1 MAPIDNAIAAIERL
15 GPGEHFSYR
24 KVAEEYNIQHSTLRR
39 RYQGLCAPRAGEAQN
54 RQKLS
59 PQQELQLV
67 QYIEDLTERGLPPTR
82 AMIRNLGGDVAGVA
96 CSDAWVSQFLRRNKH
111 LLTSKW
117 TSGMDR
123 NRHKA
128 DSKDKYE
135 AYFDLLHSKIQ
146 EYKVE
151 PENIYNMD
159 EKGFLMGITG
169 RSKRVFSKQFW
180 EQKRVT
186 AAVQD
191 GSREW
196 ITVIACVCADGSALP
211 PGLVYQGITGLQSSW
226 LEDVQAG
233 KHEAFF
239 ANSPTGWSNN
249 SLGLAWLEQVFQR
262 YTAEKARRRWR
273 LLILDGHASH
283 LNMDFIQFCYAQ
295 KILLAVFPPHATH
308 SLQLL
313 DVVLFGPLASCYSQE
328 LVQYL
333 HNSQGLMAM
342 RKGDFFLLF
351 HSAWMSSF
359 KEETVRKSFEATGIH
374 PMNAEVILKRYKTA
388 TSSDGNDLGISAKGN
403 RSSWRELHHLLDDAV
418 EGGSGNSAE
427 AVGVALHSLQ
437 VLNELL
443 HHENKGLRTSLSTKK
458 KRNNKSNTMDLQQR
472 KEFQS
477 SAVFWSPRK
486 VREACVREDMKQQE
500 AEEGNLQKSQRKEL
514 KAAAAL
520 YKKQQL
526 AEAKVE
532 RERIK
537 EVKKKGRED
546 KAKRLAASRA
556 EKQRQKESEN
566 TQKAL
571 QLSQRGK
578 RPASEKVA
586 PKSKRARG
594 AVGLQVEVVAAE
606 EAPPEP
612 PKQSRTRTIRRPNRY
627 FK

>member
-1 MAPIDNAIAAIERL
+1 MYFA
-15 GPGEHFSYR
+15 S
-24 KVAEEYNIQHSTLRR
+24 
-39 RYQGLCAPRAGEAQN
+39 
-54 RQKLS
+54 
-59 PQQELQLV
+59 QL
-67 QYIEDLTERGLPPTR
+67 
-82 AMIRNLGGDVAGVA
+82 
-96 CSDAWVSQFLRRNKH
+96 K
-111 LLTSKW
+111 
-117 TSGMDR
+117 
-123 NRHKA
+123 
-128 DSKDKYE
+128 
-135 AYFDLLHSKIQ
+135 
-146 EYKVE
+146 
-151 PENIYNMD
+151 
-159 EKGFLMGITG
+159 
-169 RSKRVFSKQFW
+169 
-180 EQKRVT
+180 
-186 AAVQD
+186 
-191 GSREW
+191 
-196 ITVIACVCADGSALP
+196 
-211 PGLVYQGITGLQSSW
+211 
-226 LEDVQAG
+226 
-233 KHEAFF
+233 
-239 ANSPTGWSNN
+239 
-249 SLGLAWLEQVFQR
+249 
-262 YTAEKARRRWR
+262 
-273 LLILDGHASH
+273 
-283 LNMDFIQFCYAQ
+283 
-295 KILLAVFPPHATH
+295 
-308 SLQLL
+308 
-313 DVVLFGPLASCYSQE
+313 
-328 LVQYL
+328 
-333 HNSQGLMAM
+333 
-342 RKGDFFLLF
+342 LLF
-351 HSAWMSSF
+351 TRLSSGFESSMFLCISASSC
-359 KEETVRKSFEATGIH
+359 S
-374 PMNAEVILKRYKTA
+374 YKTA

-418 EGGSGNSAE
+418 EGGSGRSAE

-486 VREACVREDMKQQE
+486 VREARVREDMKQQE

-537 EVKKKGRED
+537 EVKKKERED

-556 EKQRQKESEN
+556 EKQRQKETEN

-612 PKQSRTRTIRRPNRY
+612 P
-627 FK
+627 